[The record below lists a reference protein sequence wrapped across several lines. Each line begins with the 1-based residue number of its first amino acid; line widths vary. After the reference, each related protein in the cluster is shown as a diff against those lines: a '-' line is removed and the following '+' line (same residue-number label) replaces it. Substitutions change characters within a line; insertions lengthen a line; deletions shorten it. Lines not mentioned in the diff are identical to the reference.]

1 MPTWRN
7 RSVRPRRAARR
18 CAPRAAAPTL
28 RAPPSGRGARHCHHG
43 RGALLL
49 RSVGGGS
56 GGGAGSGAHLLS
68 PRGCVPTSP
77 PYPRCQHGEAAV
89 GAVRVWRCFS
99 LRINPYQVR
108 YLPICHTPTRF
119 PYIHSPTCVFPAF
132 FFLVEDA
139 DPHVQMKALA
149 VKRGPSEG
157 GGGSPPM
164 SPPECDGPP
173 TDASPLPT
181 WESKKKVRTAQKSHT
196 HHHP

>member
-99 LRINPYQVR
+99 LQINPYIKSDISP
-108 YLPICHTPTRF
+108 YATLPLASHIYIPPHVFF
-119 PYIHSPTCVFPAF
+119 PPF
-132 FFLVEDA
+132 FFLWR
-139 DPHVQMKALA
+139 M
-149 VKRGPSEG
+149 
-157 GGGSPPM
+157 
-164 SPPECDGPP
+164 
-173 TDASPLPT
+173 
-181 WESKKKVRTAQKSHT
+181 RTLTFK
-196 HHHP
+196 